1 MLLTSI
7 LRSQAALYLIQ
18 YRINMRWLLTF
29 IIASIALSAL
39 WPAIEKLLGRFGIG
53 KLPGDF
59 KLRMFGRDWFFPLGS
74 TLLFTALFWVV
85 LRVLR

>member
-1 MLLTSI
+1 
-7 LRSQAALYLIQ
+7 
-18 YRINMRWLLTF
+18 MRWLLTF
-29 IIASIALSAL
+29 IVASIALSAL

-59 KLRMFGRDWFFPLGS
+59 KLRMFGREWFFPLGS

-85 LRVLR
+85 ARLMR